1 MHPSDPL
8 PARRP
13 STRAQ
18 KALLAIGL
26 VPLVVLFALA
36 NPITTVLAIAI
47 GVPYVGYR
55 LARAFVGGVITGV
68 DRAILEA
75 EVNRQFDGQPAVE

>member
-1 MHPSDPL
+1 MK
-8 PARRP
+8 
-13 STRAQ
+13 